1 MTIEIGGLAKEYF
14 RIVSPTFIYGFLFFL
29 VRRPPSYR
37 PRGFWRAPLPSTK
50 LFFYKNYKLIEIR
63 TGCNK
68 TDVNEA
74 INSLDPSCDGVSN
87 TVLVHLSMSGY
98 GKILL

>member
-1 MTIEIGGLAKEYF
+1 MVSGG
-14 RIVSPTFIYGFLFFL
+14 
-29 VRRPPSYR
+29 PPFY
-37 PRGFWRAPLPSTK
+37 L
-50 LFFYKNYKLIEIR
+50 LNYFFYKNYKLIEIR

-74 INSLDPSCDGVSN
+74 INSLDPSWDGVSN